1 MGGDH
6 HFSPAAMPKADQ
18 DLESLKANQIALG
31 YRDNCAHL
39 LVGLNSCRRQK
50 LFNPHKCTHERHTYE
65 ECEYIAWKARSEKKT
80 VLVAA
85 QKIADAAA
93 AAAAADN

>member
-6 HFSPAAMPKADQ
+6 HFSPEAMPKADQ

-50 LFNPHKCTHERHTYE
+50 LFNPHQCTHERHTYE
-65 ECEYIAWKARSEKKT
+65 ECEYIAWSARSEKKT
-80 VLVAA
+80 ALVAA
-85 QKIADAAA
+85 NKIAAA
-93 AAAAADN
+93 AAAAAEEK